1 MRTSFFL
8 SYFIACH
15 KLVLESWIDNV
26 ENHFKSFGCPKCL
39 FEDENQGRSSFDCQ
53 ANRND
58 CYFFVLSSC
67 RVKVK
72 TQLTIKSES
81 DPHTHSA
88 EGGKYVLLKG
98 MKWNEFIKIT
108 GEIFMFSHSAMKKW
122 RTACVCCLCT
132 LFVASL
138 LLSPRCQMWS
148 ATYRVSYPT

>member
-39 FEDENQGRSSFDCQ
+39 FEDENQGTSSFDCQ

-67 RVKVK
+67 HAKVK

-88 EGGKYVLLKG
+88 EGGKYERYE
-98 MKWNEFIKIT
+98 MKWIYQNNRWDIYVLT
-108 GEIFMFSHSAMKKW
+108 LSDKKVKD
-122 RTACVCCLCT
+122 CVCLLPLYFICCLFT
-132 LFVASL
+132 LKPKMSDVV
-138 LLSPRCQMWS
+138 C
-148 ATYRVSYPT
+148 YI